1 MESALKR
8 IQGEEEDL
16 FGKLGLHVAA
26 GEVEIG
32 KTYPIFGMITK
43 LISDEPGN
51 VICEINNSIRAKMNV
66 NDAEKVNVLKE
77 RAFESG
83 IFVSTVVAKSPSVEV
98 DCQVVIFG
106 KKQSFNA

>member
-1 MESALKR
+1 MENAIKR

-16 FGKLGLHVAA
+16 FGKLGLHVAP

-66 NDAEKVNVLKE
+66 NDVEKVNVLKE

-83 IFVSTVVAKSPSVEV
+83 IFVSTVVSKSPGVEV